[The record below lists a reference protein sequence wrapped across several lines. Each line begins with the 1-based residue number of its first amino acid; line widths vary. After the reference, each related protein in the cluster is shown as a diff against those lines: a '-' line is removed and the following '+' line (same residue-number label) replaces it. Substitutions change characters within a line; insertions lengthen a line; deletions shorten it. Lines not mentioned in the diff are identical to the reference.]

1 MLVERPVL
9 VVLINVKMLKI
20 NTGIDVCSSVLSVF
34 LFLSN
39 MNVHRDHACA
49 KESHRIAP
57 PCPKPGFVVPN
68 IQLRI
73 QLIKDLRLSRLK
85 AAKFS
90 SSHIPKR
97 VFPPKKNVRPT
108 SKFTSE
114 NRRCSTT
121 GRWCS
126 TMNKRF
132 APKPSCNPKL
142 MEVAVEIEAEAKM
155 KGDDELK
162 EPVKKK
168 TRVYPPSP
176 LDKYKGKPWFREIVK
191 LDMECRLIRLQ
202 LYRARTEGYVSHYL
216 EPHKDKPWY
225 AKVVQ
230 ADRSRLFKEFFMYRK
245 QLAILKAKPSDA
257 EEAEP

>member
-1 MLVERPVL
+1 M
-9 VVLINVKMLKI
+9 
-20 NTGIDVCSSVLSVF
+20 
-34 LFLSN
+34 
-39 MNVHRDHACA
+39 
-49 KESHRIAP
+49 
-57 PCPKPGFVVPN
+57 VPEN

-132 APKPSCNPKL
+132 VPKPSCNPKL